1 MLESS
6 NFVLELRGIGRW
18 DIARHKNEYLALIV
32 AIFLLPFFFLRLL
45 ALILFK
51 LPYFIILMYTFKRYD
66 PSLPRNVCSFKG
78 NQKLIFEGYRY
89 NIHHIVPLKGVKTW
103 RCVCAKK
110 LNGTRTWCKGRA
122 ETWDNDKNGM
132 SKGEHNHPPEHEIAE
147 LEYFKSQLIVAAIEC
162 PQANLT
168 ELINEAASLMM
179 TGGSNFGNRES
190 LKKSLAGARRQAE
203 NGGFKLKCY
212 KNICYNKTT
221 TIRNRSIIQLKKEET
236 TPKSYNINDIL
247 NKKIIFDKKGIVKL
261 EEFSKN
267 NEEKKIKEEEEG
279 KEEEEENSLNLFKK
293 HLLSSSSLC
302 SSSSSST
309 PSSNATSS
317 ALFFNNKLFS
327 SSNLSSSNYSSSPS
341 STFSLSSPTCYS
353 SNSSFLNSSSS
364 PSSKNS
370 NLSFKDSPYFNSS
383 FSSSSS
389 SLSSSNAFLMAIIAA
404 ATNSSNKNLIKEEEK
419 KQLLLKKQK
428 EDREEE
434 EKRRKQQ
441 ILVKK
446 KARINFVFNRLS
458 RKVTEA
464 VSNNAGNNKNLIK
477 NNLNEI
483 EIKHQQKENCGE
495 RFLEENVKNNCKEF
509 GTQTDELTNYLTEEE
524 DNKNNGANLILVCC
538 CEDKQK
544 CTQSSKRHKR
554 KLLTPRMLGNNN
566 NINDDC
572 GDLSSIA
579 KEDF

>member
-1 MLESS
+1 
-6 NFVLELRGIGRW
+6 
-18 DIARHKNEYLALIV
+18 
-32 AIFLLPFFFLRLL
+32 
-45 ALILFK
+45 
-51 LPYFIILMYTFKRYD
+51 MYTFKRYD

-89 NIHHIVPLKGVKTW
+89 NIHHIVPPKGIKTW

-122 ETWDNDKNGM
+122 ETWDNDKNGI
-132 SKGEHNHPPEHEIAE
+132 SKGEHNHPPEHE
-147 LEYFKSQLIVAAIEC
+147 SQLIVAAIEC

-221 TIRNRSIIQLKKEET
+221 TIRNRSIIQINKEEI
-236 TPKSYNINDIL
+236 TPKSYNIKDIL

-267 NEEKKIKEEEEG
+267 NEEKKIKEEGKEE
-279 KEEEEENSLNLFKK
+279 EEEEENSLNLFKK
-293 HLLSSSSLC
+293 QLFSSSSFC

-309 PSSNATSS
+309 PSTNATSS
-317 ALFFNNKLFS
+317 PLFFNNKLFS
-327 SSNLSSSNYSSSPS
+327 SSNLPSSPS
-341 STFSLSSPTCYS
+341 STFSLSSPTYLSSNS
-353 SNSSFLNSSSS
+353 SNSSFLDSSFKSSSS
-364 PSSKNS
+364 SSKNS

-404 ATNSSNKNLIKEEEK
+404 ATNSSNKNLLKEEEQ
-419 KQLLLKKQK
+419 KQLLLKKQR
-428 EDREEE
+428 EDKEEE

-441 ILVKK
+441 IILKK
-446 KARINFVFNRLS
+446 KARINFVFNR
-458 RKVTEA
+458 
-464 VSNNAGNNKNLIK
+464 
-477 NNLNEI
+477 
-483 EIKHQQKENCGE
+483 
-495 RFLEENVKNNCKEF
+495 
-509 GTQTDELTNYLTEEE
+509 
-524 DNKNNGANLILVCC
+524 
-538 CEDKQK
+538 
-544 CTQSSKRHKR
+544 
-554 KLLTPRMLGNNN
+554 
-566 NINDDC
+566 
-572 GDLSSIA
+572 
-579 KEDF
+579 

>member
-1 MLESS
+1 
-6 NFVLELRGIGRW
+6 
-18 DIARHKNEYLALIV
+18 
-32 AIFLLPFFFLRLL
+32 
-45 ALILFK
+45 
-51 LPYFIILMYTFKRYD
+51 MYTFKRYD

-122 ETWDNDKNGM
+122 ETWDNDKNGI

-221 TIRNRSIIQLKKEET
+221 TIRNRSIIQINKEEI
-236 TPKSYNINDIL
+236 TPKSYNIKDIL

-267 NEEKKIKEEEEG
+267 NEEKKIKEEEG
-279 KEEEEENSLNLFKK
+279 KEEEEEEENSLNLFKK
-293 HLLSSSSLC
+293 QLFSSSSFC
-302 SSSSSST
+302 SSSSSSSTT
-309 PSSNATSS
+309 PSTNATSS
-317 ALFFNNKLFS
+317 PLFLNNKLFS
-327 SSNLSSSNYSSSPS
+327 SSNLPSSPS
-341 STFSLSSPTCYS
+341 STFSLSSPTYLSSNS
-353 SNSSFLNSSSS
+353 SNSSFLDSSFKSSSS
-364 PSSKNS
+364 SSKNS

-389 SLSSSNAFLMAIIAA
+389 TLSSSNAFLMAIIAA
-404 ATNSSNKNLIKEEEK
+404 ATNSSNKNLLKEEEQ
-419 KQLLLKKQK
+419 KQLLLKKQR
-428 EDREEE
+428 EDKEEE

-441 ILVKK
+441 IILKK

-458 RKVTEA
+458 RKVTEVA
-464 VSNNAGNNKNLIK
+464 VSNNVDNNKNLIK

-483 EIKHQQKENCGE
+483 EIKHQQKENCRDE

-509 GTQTDELTNYLTEEE
+509 GTQTDEITNYFKEEE

-544 CTQSSKRHKR
+544 CTQRFE
-554 KLLTPRMLGNNN
+554 KLIF
-566 NINDDC
+566 INV
-572 GDLSSIA
+572 L
-579 KEDF
+579 FNF